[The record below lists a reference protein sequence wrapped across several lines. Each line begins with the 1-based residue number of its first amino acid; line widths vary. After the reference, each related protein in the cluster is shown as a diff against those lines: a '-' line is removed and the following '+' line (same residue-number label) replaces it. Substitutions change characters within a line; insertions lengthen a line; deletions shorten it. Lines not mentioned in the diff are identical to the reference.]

1 MALAAK
7 LAVAELPG
15 AWQRLHTRSGRLP
28 LDEGAEDEVRRRR
41 TLSDESLAGQV
52 VLGLYWLP
60 VGDGWY
66 VDDLALTFIPDEDN

>member
-1 MALAAK
+1 
-7 LAVAELPG
+7 
-15 AWQRLHTRSGRLP
+15 LP